1 MPFAEAKGGKISLK
15 MPKPNTHHYHIFF
28 RRRRGG
34 IGIPYD
40 LAHTEFTAL
49 FTAYNLQ
56 ITREHIPKHRMWIT
70 LNLAPKDIL
79 QHAQNLAYTET
90 ILSQKTEPYRGQKI
104 IPIKRGRWYTGWIR
118 QGDTQI
124 YQEEVF
130 VQNIANRRKESPDQQ
145 TFPIFKNGQVITAKG
160 YHTRRALSAMDAR
173 FLFNIA
179 HLPQK
184 AHILDPFAGFGGII
198 REAHRRNITCFA
210 SDIDP
215 TLSPGLANLASQTYT
230 LTDARVLPHPS
241 HTFDAI
247 ITEPPFHPKY
257 QHAIYDALLE
267 LMRVIKPTGKL
278 ILLIA
283 QNMHKNIQTVCQQ
296 HHLTHTHIATI
307 PRDHGLRCPVLII
320 QSLTK

>member
-1 MPFAEAKGGKISLK
+1 MLHK
-15 MPKPNTHHYHIFF
+15 MPKPNTHHYLIYF

-40 LAHTEFTAL
+40 LARTEFTTL
-49 FTAYNLQ
+49 FAAYDLQ
-56 ITREHIPKHRMWIT
+56 ITHEHIPKHRMWIT
-70 LNLAPKDIL
+70 LNLAPKDIP
-79 QHAQNLAYTET
+79 QQAQNLAYTEA
-90 ILSQKTEPYRGQKI
+90 ILSQKIEPYRGQTI
-104 IPIKRGRWYTGWIR
+104 TPIEQGRWYTGWVR
-118 QGDTQI
+118 QGKTQI

-130 VQNIANRRKESPDQQ
+130 VQNIANRRKESPDQHP
-145 TFPIFKNGQVITAKG
+145 FSILKNGQQIIAKG

-179 HLPQK
+179 NLPQN
-184 AHILDPFAGFGGII
+184 AHLLDPFAGFGGII

-210 SDIDP
+210 SDLDP
-215 TLSPGLANLASQTYT
+215 TLSPGLSNLAPHKYT
-230 LTDARVLPHPS
+230 LADAQSLPHPS

-257 QHAIYDALLE
+257 QHAIYNALPE
-267 LMRVIKPTGKL
+267 LIRVIKPNGKL

-283 QNMHKNIQTVCQQ
+283 QNMHPNIQTLCHQ
-296 HHLTHTHIATI
+296 HHLNHTHIATI